1 MSHRYVL
8 IKIRFQPGKSTEA
21 TTLKLTF
28 KNYKE
33 KKKEKR
39 KIKMI
44 NIYEFSIIQ
53 LLLVN
58 NK

>member
-28 KNYKE
+28 KKYKE
-33 KKKEKR
+33 RKKEKR
-39 KIKMI
+39 